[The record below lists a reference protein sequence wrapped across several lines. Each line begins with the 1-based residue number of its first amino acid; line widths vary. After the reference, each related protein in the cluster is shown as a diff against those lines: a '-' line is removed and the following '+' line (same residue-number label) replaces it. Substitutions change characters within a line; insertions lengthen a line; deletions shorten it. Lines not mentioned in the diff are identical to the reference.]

1 MSAESPIDRTDHTR
15 RTREA
20 YDRLAPVWSATT
32 DEGPFNGL
40 LERPAL
46 RSLIPSPLAG
56 RTILDAGCGSGGQA
70 EWLLE
75 HGADVI
81 GVDLSPAMVEQA
93 RVRCAGRGRFVVADL
108 AEPLPLEAQ
117 SVDGITCSLA
127 LHYLEDWAVALTSFA
142 QVLRAGGWVV
152 LSLDHPLARPLPA
165 QRGSYFDT
173 ELVCDTWTKADVEVT
188 QWFWRRPLA
197 AVVDAFAEHGFLLE
211 RVAEAR
217 PSEDAVARFPDELSD
232 LVGQP
237 SFIVYRLRLSTSIG
251 SVPRKRRDSDEY
263 PTQW

>member
-1 MSAESPIDRTDHTR
+1 MTPEAPFDRNDHIR

-20 YDRLAPVWSATT
+20 YERLAPVWSKTT
-32 DEGPFNGL
+32 DEGAFNGY

-46 RSLIPSPLAG
+46 RSLIPSPLVG
-56 RTILDAGCGSGGQA
+56 RTILDAGCGSGAQA
-70 EWLLE
+70 EWLID

-93 RVRCAGRGRFVVADL
+93 SARCIGRGRFFVADL
-108 AEPLPLEAQ
+108 AEPLALEAS

-127 LHYLEDWAVALTSFA
+127 LHYLEDWTVPLSSFA
-142 QVLRAGGWVV
+142 EVLRTGGWVV
-152 LSLDHPLARPLPA
+152 LSLDHPLARRLPS

-173 ELVCDTWTKADVEVT
+173 ELVNDTWIKAGVEVT

-197 AVVDAFAEHGFLLE
+197 AVINTFAANGFLVE
-211 RVAEAR
+211 RVAEAQ
-217 PSEDAVARFPDELSD
+217 PSEEAVARFPDDLAD

-237 SFIVYRLRLSTSIG
+237 SFIVYRLRLSTTIG
-251 SVPRKRRDSDEY
+251 
-263 PTQW
+263 